1 MFERWHLRRWQ
12 RQVHDIQSRVAEH
25 ARTASEDHLDLKDKV
40 KDLRWRAQS
49 GQSLKSLL
57 PEAFAVGVEA
67 SRRVLGKTHYPVQ
80 IMGGIALVEGYIA
93 EMQTGEGKTLTAV
106 LPALLRAL
114 PKRGCHVLT
123 ANEYLAQRD
132 AQEMGQVF
140 TALGLTTGCVEEEM
154 DDAARVPQYQCD
166 ITYGTATQIGFDF
179 LRDRLKRGAEPNE
192 GPQAASSKL
201 GGASGVVQRELYFA
215 LIDEADSILI
225 DEAKTPLII
234 GLETKDVASIESL
247 YRWSDQAARTL
258 KAGED
263 YEIDDRKRL
272 LDLTNAGCRKVI
284 LHSKPIVMDQIDMET
299 IYQHVERALTAIHL
313 FQKDRDYV
321 VNDDEISIV
330 DEGSGRVMEGRKW
343 QDGLH
348 QAIEVKEQI
357 KLSPQTGSAARIT
370 IQSLFRRYEFL
381 AGMTG
386 TARPARSEL
395 KRVYKLPMVVI
406 PTNKP
411 CIREGLPTRVFASL
425 DAKWKAVARATKVI
439 VDQGRPVL
447 IGTPSVEASI
457 GLSEVLRDLQIR
469 HRVLNAYRHEEESEI
484 VAQAG
489 MPGQVTISTNMAG
502 RGTDI
507 LLGGKQREKSELERY
522 PEESRESI
530 SAQWQQQHQQLEE
543 SVRQAGGLH
552 VIATE
557 MHSSARIDRQLVGR
571 AARQGDPGTYQF
583 FLSLEDELLR
593 VLPPA
598 ERALIKSSAQ
608 PDAHGEVSAT
618 WKTKFEKTQAVLEKL
633 HTKQR
638 KQQLEHEKQRSTRY
652 HKLRLDPFIEL
663 TD

>member
-1 MFERWHLRRWQ
+1 MLEWWHMSRWQ
-12 RQVHDIQSRVAEH
+12 KQAREVI
-25 ARTASEDHLDLKDKV
+25 ARTARLAQSKSGPSLADQVQELK
-40 KDLRWRAQS
+40 WRARS
-49 GQSLKSLL
+49 GHSLMSLL
-57 PEAFAVGVEA
+57 PEAFALGVEA

-80 IMGGIALVEGYIA
+80 IVGGIALVEGYIA
-93 EMQTGEGKTLTAV
+93 EMQTGEGKTLSAV

-114 PKRGCHVLT
+114 PGRGCHILT

-132 AQEMGQVF
+132 AVEMGQVF

-154 DDAARVPQYQCD
+154 DDAARTPQYQCD

-192 GPQAASSKL
+192 GPQAASSRL
-201 GGASGVVQRELYFA
+201 GAASGVVQRELYFA
-215 LIDEADSILI
+215 LVDEADSILI

-234 GLETKDVASIESL
+234 GLETKDSTAIESL
-247 YRWSDQAARTL
+247 YRWSDQAARAL
-258 KAGED
+258 QVNED

-272 LDLTNAGCRKVI
+272 LDLTDAGTRKVI
-284 LHSKPIVMDQIDMET
+284 LISKPIVMDQIDMET
-299 IYQHVERALTAIHL
+299 IYQHVERALTARFL
-313 FQKDRDYV
+313 FQRDRDYV
-321 VNDDEISIV
+321 VNDEEVSIV

-348 QAIEVKEQI
+348 QAIEVKEGV
-357 KLSPQTGSAARIT
+357 KLTPQTGSAARIT

-411 CIREGLPTRVFASL
+411 CIREGLPTRVFATL
-425 DAKWKAVARATKVI
+425 DAKWKAVAHATKEI

-447 IGTPSVEASI
+447 IGTPSVEASV
-457 GLSEVLRDLQIR
+457 GLSEILRDLRIP
-469 HRVLNAYRHEEESEI
+469 HRVLNAYRHAEESEI

-489 MPGQVTISTNMAG
+489 LPGQVTISTNMAG

-507 LLGGKQREKSELERY
+507 LLGGKHRERKELERF
-522 PEESRESI
+522 PEELREQI
-530 SAQWQQQHQQLEE
+530 GEEWEGKRQMLEDM
-543 SVRQAGGLH
+543 VRKSGGLH

-571 AARQGDPGTYQF
+571 TARQGDPGTYQF

-598 ERALIKSSAQ
+598 ERAAIQASSQ
-608 PDAHGEVSAT
+608 PDASGQVSSS
-618 WKTKFEKTQAVLEKL
+618 WISKFEKTQAILEKL

-638 KQQLEHEKQRSTRY
+638 KQQLEQEKQRSTRY

>member
-1 MFERWHLRRWQ
+1 MFEWWHLQRWQ
-12 RQVHDIQSRVAEH
+12 RQAREVISRSQELARSTSGPSLAEQV
-25 ARTASEDHLDLKDKV
+25 TQ
-40 KDLRWRAQS
+40 LRWLAKS
-49 GQSLKSLL
+49 GHKLKSLL
-57 PEAFAVGVEA
+57 PRAFALGVEA

-80 IMGGIALVEGYIA
+80 IVGGIALIEGYIA

-114 PKRGCHVLT
+114 PGRGCHVLT
-123 ANEYLAQRD
+123 ANEYLAKRD
-132 AQEMGQVF
+132 AEEMGRVF
-140 TALGLTTGCVEEEM
+140 NELGLTTGCVEEEM
-154 DDAARVPQYQCD
+154 DDAARVPMYQCD
-166 ITYGTATQIGFDF
+166 ITYGTAAQVGFDF
-179 LRDRLKRGAEPNE
+179 LKDRLKRGAEPNE

-201 GGASGVVQRELYFA
+201 GAASGVVQRELYFA

-234 GLETKDVASIESL
+234 GLETKDAASIESL

-258 KAGED
+258 KANEH

-272 LDLTNAGCRKVI
+272 LDLTDAGCRKVI
-284 LHSKPIVMDQIDMET
+284 LLPKPIVMDQIDMET
-299 IYQHVERALTAIHL
+299 IYQHVERALTSIHL

-321 VNDDEISIV
+321 VNDEEISIV

-348 QAIEVKEQI
+348 QAIEVKEGV
-357 KLSPQTGSAARIT
+357 KLSAQTGSAARIT
-370 IQSLFRRYEFL
+370 VQSLFRRYEHL

-386 TARPARSEL
+386 TARPARREL

-411 CIREGLPTRVFASL
+411 CIRRGLPTRVFATL
-425 DAKWKAVARATKVI
+425 DAKWKAVAKATKEI
-439 VDQGRPVL
+439 VSQGRPVL

-457 GLSEVLRDLQIR
+457 GLSEVLRDLQVR
-469 HRVLNAYRHEEESEI
+469 HRVLNAYLHAEESEI
-484 VAQAG
+484 VAEAG
-489 MPGQVTISTNMAG
+489 LPGQVTISTNMAG

-507 LLGGKQREKSELERY
+507 LLGGKPHERSELERF
-522 PEESRESI
+522 PEELREQI
-530 SAQWQQQHQQLEE
+530 WAEWEE
-543 SVRQAGGLH
+543 KRQALIDAVRQPGGLH

-598 ERALIKSSAQ
+598 ERDAIKASGR
-608 PDAHGEVSAT
+608 PDSHGEVSAS
-618 WKTKFEKTQAVLEKL
+618 WKSKFEKTQSVLEKL

>member
-1 MFERWHLRRWQ
+1 MFQWWHHMRWQ
-12 RQVHDIQSRVAEH
+12 LQARDVLSRAVELSRSQSGLSLAAQVTQ
-25 ARTASEDHLDLKDKV
+25 
-40 KDLRWRAQS
+40 LRWLAKS
-49 GQSLKSLL
+49 GHRLNSLL
-57 PEAFAVGVEA
+57 PKAFALGVEA

-80 IMGGIALVEGYIA
+80 VIGGIALIEGYIA

-114 PKRGCHVLT
+114 PGRGCHVLT
-123 ANEYLAQRD
+123 ANEYLAKRD
-132 AQEMGQVF
+132 AEEMGRVF
-140 TALGLTTGCVEEEM
+140 KELGLTTGCIEEDM
-154 DDAARVPQYQCD
+154 DDEARIPQYQCD
-166 ITYGTATQIGFDF
+166 ITYGTATQFGFDF

-192 GPQAASSKL
+192 GPKVASAQL
-201 GGASGVVQRELYFA
+201 GAASGVVQRELYFA

-234 GLETKDVASIESL
+234 GIETKDAASIESL
-247 YRWSDQAARTL
+247 YRWADHAARIL
-258 KAGED
+258 KANVD

-272 LDLTNAGCRKVI
+272 LDLTDAGCRRVI
-284 LHSKPIVMDQIDMET
+284 LLSKPIVMDQIDMET
-299 IYQHVERALTAIHL
+299 IYQHVERALTSIHL

-321 VNDDEISIV
+321 VVDGKEIAIV

-348 QAIEVKEQI
+348 QAIEVKEGI
-357 KLSPQTGSAARIT
+357 KLSAQTGSAARIT
-370 IQSLFRRYEFL
+370 IQSLFRRYEHL
-381 AGMTG
+381 CGMTG
-386 TARPARSEL
+386 TARPARREL
-395 KRVYKLPMVVI
+395 KRVYKLPMAVI

-411 CIREGLPTRVFASL
+411 CIRRGLPTRVFATL
-425 DAKWKAVARATKVI
+425 DAKWKAVAKSTLEVML
-439 VDQGRPVL
+439 QGRPVL

-457 GLSEVLRDLQIR
+457 GLSEILRDLNIT
-469 HRVLNAYRHEEESEI
+469 HRVLNAYEHAKESDI
-484 VAQAG
+484 VSQAG
-489 MPGQVTISTNMAG
+489 LPGQVTISTNMAG

-507 LLGGKQREKSELERY
+507 LLGGKQLDPSELERY
-522 PEESRESI
+522 PEEQREQFRKEWEVKHKAI
-530 SAQWQQQHQQLEE
+530 EAQ
-543 SVRQAGGLH
+543 VRTAGGLH

-598 ERALIKSSAQ
+598 ERESIKAKGS
-608 PDAHGEVSAT
+608 PDAAGEVSAS
-618 WKTKFEKTQAVLEKL
+618 WRKKFEKTQVNLEKL

-638 KQQLEHEKQRSTRY
+638 RDQLEHEKQRSTRY